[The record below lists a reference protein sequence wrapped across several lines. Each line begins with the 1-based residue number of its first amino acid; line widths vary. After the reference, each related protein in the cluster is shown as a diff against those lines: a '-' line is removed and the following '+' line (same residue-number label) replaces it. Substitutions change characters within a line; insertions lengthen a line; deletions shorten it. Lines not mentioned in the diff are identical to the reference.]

1 MSLKDPATGN
11 TVEGAVTEVRFNGG
25 NPQLVV
31 GDVPYDLSRVTLVR
45 APAETAPA
53 PAGPDSLPKADSR
66 SSSPVSAA
74 ELKALPGKLGQILGS
89 IVR

>member
-1 MSLKDPATGN
+1 MT
-11 TVEGAVTEVRFNGG
+11 
-25 NPQLVV
+25 Q
-31 GDVPYDLSRVTLVR
+31 TLAR
-45 APAETAPA
+45 IAALFAASIALAQTAPA